1 MTQRVRPYLLFL
13 LCFLSVVFGALNS
26 VLSSAYLPDIIRSL
40 APDANEATRGTI
52 GAFIN
57 FSFLMGGALGG
68 IAMGFLSDRVG
79 RRSVLVLAL
88 LCYGS
93 GSGVGALTNSWQ
105 SLAITRLLVGV
116 GVGAALVV
124 TAVML
129 AEAWEARTRAVMQ
142 GILSVAYPV
151 GIIGSGL
158 VTSSVSNWRVGL
170 GLGALGV
177 LLAIP
182 VRTLID
188 DTGRWSADSKPVH
201 TEKLT
206 NHTKELWSGM
216 LIYGTMLIGIWA
228 AFSWLPTWVESLLAA
243 ASTSVPDSAQRE
255 RGMSVALLGGG
266 GLIGGVASGW
276 IANAVG
282 IKRVQAVCFV
292 LCFVLSYFLFEVSG
306 NYTPTVKIGIAA
318 LGVLFGISQG
328 VLNTYIPELF
338 PATIRSAATALCFH
352 VGRIFTA
359 AAVFFV
365 GALVVWFGSYGHAIF
380 AFSLVYLVG
389 LVGMYLTRNAPVSIE
404 AVDAFAEN
412 THRS

>member
-1 MTQRVRPYLLFL
+1 MTQRARPYVLFL
-13 LCFLSVVFGALNS
+13 LCFLGVVFGALNS

-40 APDANEATRGTI
+40 APDADEAMRGTI

-57 FSFLMGGALGG
+57 FSFLIGGALGG

-79 RRSVLVLAL
+79 RRAVLAL
-88 LCYGS
+88 SLVCYGV
-93 GSGVGALTNSWQ
+93 GSGAGALASSWQ
-105 SLAITRLLVGV
+105 LLSVTRLLVGV

-124 TAVML
+124 TAVMVT
-129 AEAWEARTRAVMQ
+129 EAWEARTRAVMQ
-142 GILSVAYPV
+142 GILSVGYPV

-158 VTSSVSNWRVGL
+158 VTSSISNWRVGL
-170 GLGALGV
+170 ALGALSA
-177 LLAIP
+177 LLAVP
-182 VRTLID
+182 VRALIA
-188 DTGRWSADSKPVH
+188 DTGRWSTNAGRAHGH
-201 TEKLT
+201 TLA
-206 NHTKELWSGM
+206 NHKKQLWAGV

-228 AFSWLPTWVESLLAA
+228 AFSWLPTWVESLLDGDA
-243 ASTSVPDSAQRE
+243 TSAQAE

-266 GLIGGVASGW
+266 GLLGGIASGW

-282 IKRVQAVCFV
+282 IKRVQAACFV
-292 LCFVLSYFLFEVSG
+292 LCFALSYFLFELSG
-306 NYTPTVKIGIAA
+306 DYTTAVKVGIAV

-338 PATIRSAATALCFH
+338 PAAIRSAATALCFH
-352 VGRIFTA
+352 VGRVFTA

-389 LVGMYLTRNAPVSIE
+389 LVGMYITRGGTDSVE
-404 AVDAFAEN
+404 AVDGVPAD
-412 THRS
+412 THHS